1 MIKFTGTKQ
10 TSQDSLSNKSI
21 PESMILA
28 SFTLSI
34 QPHELRVPSLRT
46 KNSQAR
52 PKQMNQKSEPPPN
65 VEGNDVNGINFV
77 KKTFSEPFQNHF
89 PRMITMWEGTLRK
102 NLISN

>member
-52 PKQMNQKSEPPPN
+52 PKQMNQKSKPPPN
-65 VEGNDVNGINFV
+65 VEGNDVNVINLV
-77 KKTFSEPFQNHF
+77 
-89 PRMITMWEGTLRK
+89 K
-102 NLISN
+102 NLFRTCPESFSKDDYNVGRYPQEKFNFK